1 VLAVLPCTDSTGSSG
16 ATAARAVSCNR
27 FGEYVAPVDG
37 ERQPASMET
46 RVFGERTLYD
56 SRWVR
61 LVLVDVETPDGRRFE
76 HHVVRLARVAIAI
89 VIDSD
94 NRVLLMWRH
103 RFVPDAWGWELPG
116 GIVETGE
123 DAGGAAARETEEETG
138 WRPNPMRHLISFQPM
153 VGMVDTPHDLFVADG
168 AVKVGEPSDQ
178 EEASRV
184 EWVPLRD
191 VPGLIEKGLV
201 VGSGSLIG
209 LLHVLAGRPADGS

>member
-1 VLAVLPCTDSTGSSG
+1 MLAVLPCTDSTGSSG

-61 LVLVDVETPDGRRFE
+61 RVLVDVETPDGRRFE

-103 RFVPDAWGWELPG
+103 RFVPDAWGRWA
-116 GIVETGE
+116 T
-123 DAGGAAARETEEETG
+123 
-138 WRPNPMRHLISFQPM
+138 Q
-153 VGMVDTPHDLFVADG
+153 
-168 AVKVGEPSDQ
+168 
-178 EEASRV
+178 
-184 EWVPLRD
+184 
-191 VPGLIEKGLV
+191 
-201 VGSGSLIG
+201 
-209 LLHVLAGRPADGS
+209 LAGRCPEHGPTPPRAGRVPEDDQLETHG

>member
-1 VLAVLPCTDSTGSSG
+1 
-16 ATAARAVSCNR
+16 
-27 FGEYVAPVDG
+27 
-37 ERQPASMET
+37 MET